1 MKDSRTYDLP
11 RMGETFRDGKDDV
24 SVLEYYLIYKLF
36 SDELSSV
43 ASNRKR
49 VIVKEVNRLD
59 KGQDSPL
66 HSLISSSNQCI
77 EEDVEALIKCG
88 ESINTVDRGK
98 ISVLF
103 IH

>member
-1 MKDSRTYDLP
+1 MEAKMMLALHISPSDFMTYDLP
-11 RMGETFRDGKDDV
+11 RMGETFRD
-24 SVLEYYLIYKLF
+24 
-36 SDELSSV
+36 DELSSV

-77 EEDVEALIKCG
+77 EEDVEALIK
-88 ESINTVDRGK
+88 SFNN
-98 ISVLF
+98 
-103 IH
+103 